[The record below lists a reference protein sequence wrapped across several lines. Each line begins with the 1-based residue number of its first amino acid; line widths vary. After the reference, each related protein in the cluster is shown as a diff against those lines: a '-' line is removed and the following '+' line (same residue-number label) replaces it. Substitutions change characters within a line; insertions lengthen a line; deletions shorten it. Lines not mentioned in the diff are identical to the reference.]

1 MEEGSSTGS
10 VGGGGITAYNLQR
23 AEALLLEHLRR
34 TPPLHQRDTADIW
47 AREYER
53 LRHTYI
59 FTALRAGKSREQALA
74 EVASLRA
81 QALREDDSKK
91 RELKR
96 SMNGRLIEWNANE
109 GD

>member
-1 MEEGSSTGS
+1 MAL
-10 VGGGGITAYNLQR
+10 GIDAHNLQR
-23 AEALLLEHLRR
+23 ARDLLLEHLRR
-34 TPPLHQRDTADIW
+34 TPPLHQRDTDTW
-47 AREYER
+47 SREYER

-96 SMNGRLIEWNANE
+96 SMNGRLIEWTE
-109 GD
+109 EE